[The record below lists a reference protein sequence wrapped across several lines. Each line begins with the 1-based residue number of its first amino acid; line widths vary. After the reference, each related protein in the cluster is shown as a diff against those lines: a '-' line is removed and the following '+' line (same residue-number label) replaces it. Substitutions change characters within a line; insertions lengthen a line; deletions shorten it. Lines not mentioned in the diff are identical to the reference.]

1 MSFIPEQVF
10 DAKPATG
17 KGSTMKRKK
26 AKKQDSLL
34 GDDLQK
40 RKIHPKLRMIAD
52 GDLTVNTA
60 RAEFTSALKITAKTF
75 LKEGRRR
82 ERAESPEEW
91 KRKKLPPRGSVAK
104 LSPEVLVNVFVYAAD
119 RADSKTLGIPV
130 TAKQKNLA
138 TATVPLHDLPKLAKK
153 AEVRYVEIGAPLA
166 APQPTIESS
175 HVPAPSPGLRRFP
188 SPPKVKDH
196 HYGEDVI
203 IGIIDVQGFDFAHP
217 DFLDAKGKTRFVRI
231 WDQGGTVRPN
241 PKKRNK
247 KEKRSRAHLFA
258 PFGYG
263 SEIWDTDMNAAIKDA
278 PSVGAPPQSLESQSQ
293 MVPGSHATHVAS
305 IAAGNKGVCRNSWI
319 AAVLLSLP
327 QENLI
332 DRREAFYDTT
342 RLAQAVDYLLAVAE
356 GQGKPISIN
365 ISLGTNGHAHDGAS
379 AINRWIDAA
388 LALPGRCVTVAA
400 GNAGQERSLFEGDW
414 GFVMGRIHTS
424 GQVPAAELTKD
435 LEWVIF
441 GNGNFDLS
449 ENELELWFSPQDRLE
464 ISLKPPNSHDWI
476 GPVFPRQYI
485 ENQRLR
491 DGTFVSIYNELYH
504 PMNGCNYAAL
514 YISPNLK
521 TNPPIGVPAG
531 TWTVRLRGQQIR
543 DGRFHGWIERDDPR
557 RVGKIGD
564 RDAWVF
570 PSFFSERSNVDN
582 SSVSSLACGN
592 RVVAVA
598 NLDEPHA
605 RVNLTSS
612 QGPTRDGREKPD
624 IAAPGTEIV
633 AAKGFAGPED
643 PWVAMSGTSMAS
655 PFVTGVVGLM
665 LAVEPKLTAAQIVGI
680 LHRTAKPLP
689 GATFS
694 WKDDSGYGQIQP
706 DLCLQEAA
714 LINEKEDI
722 TS

>member
-1 MSFIPEQVF
+1 
-10 DAKPATG
+10 
-17 KGSTMKRKK
+17 MKRKK
-26 AKKQDSLL
+26 TRKQESLL
-34 GDDLQK
+34 GNDLQK

-52 GDLTVNTA
+52 GDLVVNTA
-60 RAEFTSALKITAKTF
+60 RAEFTSALKITSKAF
-75 LKEGRRR
+75 LKEGLRR
-82 ERAESPEEW
+82 ERGKSPEEW
-91 KRKKLPPRGSVAK
+91 KRKKLPPRGRVAK
-104 LSPEVLVNVFVYAAD
+104 LLRKALVNVFVYAAG
-119 RADSKTLGIPV
+119 RADRKTLGIPV
-130 TAKQKNLA
+130 TAKHKNLA
-138 TATVPLHDLPKLAKK
+138 TATIPLNALPKLAKK

-175 HVPAPSPGLRRFP
+175 HVAAPSPGLRRFS
-188 SPPKVKDH
+188 SPPKVIDH

-217 DFLDAKGKTRFVRI
+217 DFLDANGKKTRFIRI
-231 WDQGGTVRPN
+231 WDQGSTGRPS
-241 PKKRNK
+241 PKERNK
-247 KEKRSRAHLFA
+247 KEKRSRAQLFA
-258 PFGYG
+258 PFRYG

-278 PSVGAPPQSLESQSQ
+278 LSAKAPPQSLEPQSQ
-293 MVPGSHATHVAS
+293 MVPGSHGTHVAS
-305 IAAGNKGVCRNSWI
+305 IAAGNKGVCRNAHI

-327 QENLI
+327 QEDLM
-332 DRREAFYDTT
+332 DRRKALYDSTQ
-342 RLAQAVDYLLAVAE
+342 LAHAVDYLLAVAE
-356 GQGKPISIN
+356 DQGKPISIN
-365 ISLGTNGHAHDGAS
+365 ISLGTNGHAHDGTS
-379 AINRWIDAA
+379 AINRWIDAS
-388 LALPGRCVTVAA
+388 LALPGRCVTVAT
-400 GNAGQERSLFEGDW
+400 GNAGQERGLFEGDW

-435 LEWVIF
+435 LQWVVF

-449 ENELELWFSPQDRLE
+449 ENELELWFSPQDRFE
-464 ISLKPPNSHDWI
+464 ISLKPPDSDHWI

-514 YISPNLK
+514 YVSPNLK
-521 TNPPIGVPAG
+521 TDPPIGVPAG

-557 RVGKIGD
+557 RIGKIGD

-598 NLDEPHA
+598 NLDERHA
-605 RVNLTSS
+605 RVNTTSS

-633 AAKGFAGPED
+633 AAKGFTGPED
-643 PWVAMSGTSMAS
+643 LWVAMSGTSMAS
-655 PFVTGVVGLM
+655 PFVTGVIGLM
-665 LAVEPKLTAAQIVGI
+665 FAVETKLTAAQIVGI
-680 LHRTAKPLP
+680 LQRTAKPLP

-706 DLCLQEAA
+706 DLCLEEAA
-714 LINEKEDI
+714 LINDKEDI